1 MHLFVLALRRVDR
14 SLPTDMRG
22 RWKRKEK
29 GSGLW
34 STPVAA
40 RAPRNVRAKQCIVVQ
55 YSPAEYELAFRLR
68 VDDMAATCRLQ
79 FDSLPLRF
87 AWFGHE
93 RFACTHVMHVLVE
106 GVLEKVRPG
115 PLVRVGPCARKTT
128 NPSRCKCRA
137 CFNSRRTGG

>member
-1 MHLFVLALRRVDR
+1 MC
-14 SLPTDMRG
+14 G

-40 RAPRNVRAKQCIVVQ
+40 QAPRNVRAKQCIVVP

-87 AWFGHE
+87 AWFGPA
-93 RFACTHVMHVLVE
+93 RFACIHVTHVLV
-106 GVLEKVRPG
+106 
-115 PLVRVGPCARKTT
+115 
-128 NPSRCKCRA
+128 
-137 CFNSRRTGG
+137 